1 MSFKEKRKLAAIMF
15 TDIVGYSKLSQKD
28 EALALEL
35 LDRHCRMMR
44 PLFPKHGG
52 KEIKTIGD
60 AFLVEFESAVEAVK
74 CAVEIQGSINRLN
87 NSIPEREKI
96 QIRIGIHV
104 GDIIQREGDILG
116 DGVNITSRIEP
127 LAEPGGICLTDQV
140 FAQIRNKIDVPV
152 VSKGKHKLKNIESP
166 IDVYRVVL
174 PWEDLPSTKTKPS
187 LTLPSF
193 LCGNRKW
200 LLSLLLSVF
209 ACGIIAVFLVSRKP
223 SWPVL
228 TRAGQIRAIAVLPLE
243 NFSADTEQEYL
254 ADGMT
259 EALISELS
267 RIRALHVISR
277 TSVMR
282 YKKTNR
288 SLREIASEL
297 NVDAVI
303 EGSVQLAGGR
313 IRVTAQLIE
322 AETDQHL
329 WANNYDR
336 DLSDILVLQSEVA
349 QEIAQE
355 IKVTITPEEH
365 ARMADLKPVKP
376 EAYEAYLKGRFFINK
391 VTEAAVRKGI
401 EYFELAVE
409 KDADYALA
417 YAGLAESYDILT
429 TAGWMLP
436 EDGWPEVKQEAIR
449 ALSLDETLAMPH
461 TLLGEVKF
469 VVDWDW
475 KGAEIEYKR
484 AIELNPGHAIVHQY
498 YAIFLSAMGRHDE
511 AVSENRHALQL
522 DPLSLSINQSLGA
535 LLRYAR
541 RYDESIQQ
549 LNNTLS
555 LDPNFAF
562 AHLSIGR
569 TYLNKKMFKEAV
581 EELEEAALLT
591 DNSTTVIVDLI
602 RAIALSGKPEKAEKL
617 FNDLM
622 LPSEEKYLSPYNKA
636 LIYCALGKTDRAFE
650 HLEKAY
656 EKHSNNLVLLKID
669 PRFENI
675 RSRPRFKSLMRKLR
689 LQ

>member
-1 MSFKEKRKLAAIMF
+1 LSFKEKRKLAAIMF

-28 EALALEL
+28 EALALKL

-74 CAVEIQGSINRLN
+74 CAVEIQGSLNRLN

-152 VSKGKHKLKNIESP
+152 VSKGKYKLKNIESP

-174 PWEDLPSTKTKPS
+174 PWEDLPSTKTKPF
-187 LTLPSF
+187 LTLPPF

-200 LLSLLLSVF
+200 LLFLLLSVF
-209 ACGIIAVFLVSRKP
+209 VCGIIAVFLVSRKS

-228 TRAGQIRAIAVLPLE
+228 TRAGQIKAIAVLPLE

-336 DLSDILVLQSEVA
+336 DLSDILVLQSEV
-349 QEIAQE
+349 
-355 IKVTITPEEH
+355 
-365 ARMADLKPVKP
+365 
-376 EAYEAYLKGRFFINK
+376 GRK
-391 VTEAAVRKGI
+391 SHRK
-401 EYFELAVE
+401 
-409 KDADYALA
+409 
-417 YAGLAESYDILT
+417 
-429 TAGWMLP
+429 
-436 EDGWPEVKQEAIR
+436 
-449 ALSLDETLAMPH
+449 
-461 TLLGEVKF
+461 
-469 VVDWDW
+469 
-475 KGAEIEYKR
+475 
-484 AIELNPGHAIVHQY
+484 
-498 YAIFLSAMGRHDE
+498 
-511 AVSENRHALQL
+511 
-522 DPLSLSINQSLGA
+522 
-535 LLRYAR
+535 
-541 RYDESIQQ
+541 
-549 LNNTLS
+549 
-555 LDPNFAF
+555 
-562 AHLSIGR
+562 
-569 TYLNKKMFKEAV
+569 
-581 EELEEAALLT
+581 
-591 DNSTTVIVDLI
+591 
-602 RAIALSGKPEKAEKL
+602 
-617 FNDLM
+617 
-622 LPSEEKYLSPYNKA
+622 
-636 LIYCALGKTDRAFE
+636 
-650 HLEKAY
+650 
-656 EKHSNNLVLLKID
+656 
-669 PRFENI
+669 
-675 RSRPRFKSLMRKLR
+675 
-689 LQ
+689 